1 METFEEIVK
10 QNERRYQYH
19 IERLRANDQ
28 RIAFKCKGFHT
39 LCHAYKVYQPDKGV
53 LSTYFNIIIRDR
65 MTRLLQDK
73 TGKHYDTRIKKEVNQ
88 FYLDYSF
95 RDDARVMSGE
105 R

>member
-10 QNERRYQYH
+10 QNERRCQYY

-28 RIAFKCKGFHT
+28 RTAFKCKGFHT
-39 LCHAYKVYQPDKGV
+39 LRNAHKICQPNKGM

-65 MTRLLQDK
+65 MNRLLQDK
-73 TGKHYDTRIKKEVNQ
+73 TVQHHDTRFKKEVNQ
-88 FYLDYSF
+88 FYLDYRS
-95 RDDARVMSGE
+95 RDDSRVMSGE

>member
-10 QNERRYQYH
+10 QNERRRKYH

-28 RIAFKCKGFHT
+28 LIAFQCKGLHT
-39 LCHAYKVYQPDKGV
+39 LRHAYKVYQPDKGL

-73 TGKHYDTRIKKEVNQ
+73 TVQHHDTRSKKEMNQ
-88 FYLDYSF
+88 FYLDYRS
-95 RDDARVMSGE
+95 RDNAPVTSGE

>member
-28 RIAFKCKGFHT
+28 RIALKCKGFHA
-39 LCHAYKVYQPDKGV
+39 LRHAYKICQPNKGV

-65 MTRLLQDK
+65 MTRLLRDK
-73 TGKHYDTRIKKEVNQ
+73 TVQHHDTRIKKEVNQ
-88 FYLDYSF
+88 FYLDYRS
-95 RDDARVMSGE
+95 RDDAWVMSEE

>member
-28 RIAFKCKGFHT
+28 HIAFKCKGFHT
-39 LCHAYKVYQPDKGV
+39 LRHAYKVYQPNKGM

-65 MTRLLQDK
+65 VTRLLRDK
-73 TGKHYDTRIKKEVNQ
+73 TVEHHDTRIKKEMNQ
-88 FYLDYSF
+88 FYLDY
-95 RDDARVMSGE
+95 RLREDVRVMSGE

>member
-10 QNERRYQYH
+10 QNERRCQYH
-19 IERLRANDQ
+19 IERLRVNDQ

-39 LCHAYKVYQPDKGV
+39 LRHAYKVYQPNKGM

-65 MTRLLQDK
+65 MTRLLRDK
-73 TGKHYDTRIKKEVNQ
+73 TVQHHDTRIKKEVNQ